1 MCAKRMEELWARARI
16 PVLMDVPQPI
26 TVVLADDQRAYR
38 EGLARA
44 ITRHCRLELVAVA
57 RDGDEALDAIESIQP
72 DVALVDIRMGG
83 MTGAEVCSELRRRR
97 PNLPTRMIL
106 MSAQGVDEADQGGA
120 DGFVAKD
127 RSRREIC
134 EALVQA
140 AQRERAAVPAQL

>member
-1 MCAKRMEELWARARI
+1 MELPE
-16 PVLMDVPQPI
+16 PI

-57 RDGDEALDAIESIQP
+57 MDGEEALDAIESVEP
-72 DVALVDIRMGG
+72 DVALVDVRMSG
-83 MTGAEVCSELRRRR
+83 MAGTEVCAELRRRR
-97 PNLPTRMIL
+97 PGMRTRVIL
-106 MSAQGVDEADQGGA
+106 MSAHGGELSGEVDDAGA

-140 AQRERAAVPAQL
+140 AQRDRVAVTLAPADVR

>member
-1 MCAKRMEELWARARI
+1 MEL
-16 PVLMDVPQPI
+16 PQPI

-57 RDGDEALDAIESIQP
+57 RDGDEALDAIEAVEP
-72 DVALVDIRMGG
+72 DVALVDVRMAG
-83 MTGAEVCSELRRRR
+83 MNGTEVCAELRERN
-97 PNLPTRMIL
+97 PDLPTRVVL
-106 MSAQGVDEADQGGA
+106 MSAHGGSDVVDGIEQLGA

-134 EALVQA
+134 EALVQV
-140 AQRERAAVPAQL
+140 AQRHRATVPVAPASASPGP

>member
-1 MCAKRMEELWARARI
+1 MELPE
-16 PVLMDVPQPI
+16 PI

-57 RDGDEALDAIESIQP
+57 RDGEEALDAIESVEP
-72 DVALVDIRMGG
+72 DVALVDVRMAG
-83 MTGAEVCSELRRRR
+83 MRGTEVFAELRRRR
-97 PNLPTRMIL
+97 PDMPSRLIL
-106 MSAQGVDEADQGGA
+106 MSAHGIAEADRADA
-120 DGFVAKD
+120 DGFVNKD

-140 AQRERAAVPAQL
+140 AQRGRAMAESPAPARL

>member
-1 MCAKRMEELWARARI
+1 MEL
-16 PVLMDVPQPI
+16 PQPI

-57 RDGDEALDAIESIQP
+57 RDGQEALDAIESVEP
-72 DVALVDIRMGG
+72 DVALVDVRMGG
-83 MTGAEVCSELRRRR
+83 LTGTEVCAALRERR
-97 PNLPTRMIL
+97 PELSTRVIL
-106 MSAQGVDEADQGGA
+106 MSAHGGVDVIDHLDHAGA

-134 EALVQA
+134 EALVQV
-140 AQRERAAVPAQL
+140 AQRDNAAVPVVPADAR

>member
-1 MCAKRMEELWARARI
+1 MQLPE
-16 PVLMDVPQPI
+16 PI

-57 RDGDEALDAIESIQP
+57 RDGDEALDALDNLQP
-72 DVALVDIRMGG
+72 DVALVDIRMAGLVG
-83 MTGAEVCSELRRRR
+83 TEVCAELRRRH
-97 PNLPTRMIL
+97 PDSSTRVIL
-106 MSAQGVDEADQGGA
+106 MSAANGSQELDHELEQCGA

-140 AQRERAAVPAQL
+140 AQRDRAAATPVPAEVR

>member
-1 MCAKRMEELWARARI
+1 MQLPE
-16 PVLMDVPQPI
+16 PI

-57 RDGDEALDAIESIQP
+57 RDGDEALDALESLEP
-72 DVALVDIRMGG
+72 DVALVDIRMSG
-83 MTGAEVCSELRRRR
+83 MVGTEVCAELRRRR
-97 PNLPTRMIL
+97 PDGATRVIL
-106 MSAQGVDEADQGGA
+106 MSAHGGNELEDELDHFGA

-140 AQRERAAVPAQL
+140 AQRDRAPATLTPADVR

>member
-1 MCAKRMEELWARARI
+1 MEL
-16 PVLMDVPQPI
+16 PQPI

-44 ITRHCRLELVAVA
+44 ITRHCRLDLVAVA
-57 RDGDEALDAIESIQP
+57 RDGDEALDAIESVEP
-72 DVALVDIRMGG
+72 DVALVDVRMAG
-83 MTGAEVCSELRRRR
+83 MNGTEVCATLRDRN
-97 PNLPTRMIL
+97 PDLSTRVIL
-106 MSAQGVDEADQGGA
+106 MSAHGGADVIEEIEQLGA

-140 AQRERAAVPAQL
+140 AQRDRAPMPVAPADVL

>member
-1 MCAKRMEELWARARI
+1 MLTRVGARNHSSS
-16 PVLMDVPQPI
+16 MDLPQPI

-57 RDGDEALDAIESIQP
+57 RDGNEALDAIESVAP
-72 DVALVDIRMGG
+72 DVALMDVRMGG
-83 MTGAEVCSELRRRR
+83 MTGTEVCAELRRRN
-97 PNLPTRMIL
+97 PGMPTRMIL
-106 MSAQGVDEADQGGA
+106 MSAQGVVEEDQGGA

-140 AQRERAAVPAQL
+140 AQRDRAPVPAQL

>member
-1 MCAKRMEELWARARI
+1 MQLPE
-16 PVLMDVPQPI
+16 PI

-57 RDGDEALDAIESIQP
+57 RDGDEALDAIESLDP
-72 DVALVDIRMGG
+72 DVALVDVRMSGLVG
-83 MTGAEVCSELRRRR
+83 TEVCAELRRRR
-97 PNLPTRMIL
+97 PGSPTRVIL
-106 MSAQGVDEADQGGA
+106 MSAHGGAEIADDPEQFGA

-140 AQRERAAVPAQL
+140 AQRERMPATLAPADVR